1 MRDRPHILLTKFP
14 YSLRII
20 VALHLAYTNPYT
32 IGNTA
37 VFTTDYIIVLTFV
50 NTNVIAFV
58 NTAVITGVMMCVM
71 AYVLVWEFNGA
82 ACFLYNI
89 WIELQA

>member
-32 IGNTA
+32 AGNTA
-37 VFTTDYIIVLTFV
+37 VFTMDYIIVLMFV
-50 NTNVIAFV
+50 NTNVIMLV
-58 NTAVITGVMMCVM
+58 DTVVITGVGTGVYW
-71 AYVLVWEFNGA
+71 YVLG
-82 ACFLYNI
+82 
-89 WIELQA
+89 

>member
-32 IGNTA
+32 VGNTT
-37 VFTTDYIIVLTFV
+37 VFTMDYIIVLMFV
-50 NTNVIAFV
+50 NTNVIILV
-58 NTAVITGVMMCVM
+58 DTVVITGVGTGVYW
-71 AYVLVWEFNGA
+71 YVLG
-82 ACFLYNI
+82 
-89 WIELQA
+89 